1 MLISYRLPQLDE
13 QFQQLL
19 VTEAAWPA
27 PLPSAKGLY
36 TRFFDEI
43 NQLIHNIVCASCG
56 CINHRPD
63 SYELVPITYE
73 PLHLLAVPVG
83 VNIPFDFSCGI
94 NLLDER
100 RILLDK
106 NGITSDRQNVILCNS
121 CYSDLQHKRRPVQSL
136 SNFRWMGPVP
146 NELQNLTWLE
156 EQLIAR
162 SHLVGK
168 IVRLSARN
176 ASSYFA
182 IKGHTILLPQDTT
195 RLLDILPLP
204 PASLPDILRVVWTGK
219 STPEKSRLDVHFTVR
234 RQKVYDALHW
244 LCNNHDDYRH
254 VTIDEERWASSESTI
269 VATELLDSMG
279 RVADITAEDASRSG
293 FATEDLDTAEYEG
306 DLPTTTSALLDVN
319 NVSVPP
325 QVSTLN
331 TLASLKS
338 EVTVNV
344 VMGNKIINDHEDETF
359 FTSAFPTLFPYGVG
373 KHIDSRRNVQLSLGE
388 WAQLMLKH
396 SSRYITCVSFRANVA
411 GGFRHTLL
419 LSHCVSTSLECVTTA
434 QRRIYRP
441 IGVPGQQ
448 HNGF

>member
-1 MLISYRLPQLDE
+1 MP
-13 QFQQLL
+13 
-19 VTEAAWPA
+19 
-27 PLPSAKGLY
+27 K
-36 TRFFDEI
+36 
-43 NQLIHNIVCASCG
+43 
-56 CINHRPD
+56 
-63 SYELVPITYE
+63 
-73 PLHLLAVPVG
+73 
-83 VNIPFDFSCGI
+83 
-94 NLLDER
+94 
-100 RILLDK
+100 
-106 NGITSDRQNVILCNS
+106 
-121 CYSDLQHKRRPVQSL
+121 
-136 SNFRWMGPVP
+136 
-146 NELQNLTWLE
+146 ELQNLTWLE

-176 ASSYFA
+176 APSYFA

-219 STPEKSRLDVHFTVR
+219 SDSEKSQLAAYFTVR
-234 RQKVYDALHW
+234 RQNVYDALHW
-244 LCNNHDDYRH
+244 LCHNHDDYRH

-269 VATELLDSMG
+269 VATELLDGMG
-279 RVADITAEDASRSG
+279 RVGDITAEDASRSG

-331 TLASLKS
+331 ALASLKA

-344 VMGNKIINDHEDETF
+344 VTGNKIINDYEDESF

-373 KHIDSRRNVQLSLGE
+373 KHTDFRRDVQLSLGQ

-396 SSRYITCVSFRANVA
+396 SSRYITCKFLRANIS

-419 LSHCVSTSLECVTTA
+419 LSRCVSTSLECVTIA
-434 QRRIYRP
+434 QRRMYRP
-441 IGVPGQQ
+441 IGVLGQQ